1 VVNLGQVKSDMP
13 EAEMIAVIVF
23 AVVIVLFCFTTG
35 LALVGRPLGVILAP
49 KWLERFFF
57 GQRKHS

>member
-1 VVNLGQVKSDMP
+1 MP
-13 EAEMIAVIVF
+13 EAEEIAMIVF
-23 AVVIVLFCFTTG
+23 AAVIVLFCFTTG
-35 LALVGRPLGVILAP
+35 LALAGRPLGVILAP